1 MRGEDTAISFFFL
14 LPPFDVSVPLC
25 VTCTSRHPVFIFDI
39 YSAVNYKCLVLKL
52 SKKVGSW
59 SFRVLSL
66 WLKLNMLFV
75 LFCFRLTLIP
85 FKRMLMKFVIKSLW
99 KRVKVKQKRAR
110 QPTLLLIC
118 HHQAEPPQ
126 LKMV

>member
-52 SKKVGSW
+52 SKKVGS
-59 SFRVLSL
+59 
-66 WLKLNMLFV
+66 
-75 LFCFRLTLIP
+75 
-85 FKRMLMKFVIKSLW
+85 
-99 KRVKVKQKRAR
+99 
-110 QPTLLLIC
+110 LL
-118 HHQAEPPQ
+118 
-126 LKMV
+126 